1 MSERHRLTTRPF
13 VRDLDEP
20 LPDGRTRTFWSP
32 DVAGLGHPALE
43 TLGGRY
49 GIAAARYM
57 AEKRSPWLLGWA
69 AFDMT
74 HDREAADRAVQIAF
88 FDVFAQITMGAVR
101 ADLLPAVERFV
112 AERDARLRRL
122 FETGR

>member
-1 MSERHRLTTRPF
+1 MTERHLFTVLPF

-20 LPDGRTRTFWSP
+20 LPNGRTRTFWAP
-32 DVAGLGHPALE
+32 DVAGLDLPALE

-57 AEKRSPWLLGWA
+57 AEHHFPPLLGWA

-74 HDREAADRAVQIAF
+74 HDREAADRVVQIAF

-101 ADLLPAVERFV
+101 AGLLPAVERFV
-112 AERDARLRRL
+112 AEREARLR
-122 FETGR
+122 